1 MSRHPVP
8 RPLRPLGVDKRAGP
22 SGEVLQVRRRGWWCG
37 CPRYCVDALPNSDR
51 YPGYEKH
58 RWLVHATEEEL
69 LFIPKLSWLS
79 LYDTSVVVA

>member
-1 MSRHPVP
+1 
-8 RPLRPLGVDKRAGP
+8 
-22 SGEVLQVRRRGWWCG
+22 
-37 CPRYCVDALPNSDR
+37 VDALPNSDR